1 MKSLFLLFVP
11 IVLTCCSTATKVP
24 GWYPV
29 ADYPDDRVTGDAV
42 VTVKDFKHISI
53 DSIDSHVYIAGKL
66 KPAKIAEWADYSE
79 THIGKRLGFLYND
92 SIVCAPTINTR
103 LESGNFQIT
112 SPDAALLH
120 KIYDS
125 LSKEVVAD

>member
-29 ADYPDDRVTGDAV
+29 ADYPDNSITGKAV
-42 VTVKDFKHISI
+42 ATVDDFERITL
-53 DSIDSHVYIAGKL
+53 DSVDNHVYISGKL
-66 KPAKIAEWADYSE
+66 KPSKIAEWAEYSE
-79 THIGKRLGFLYND
+79 THTGKRLGFLYND
-92 SIVCAPTINTR
+92 SIVCAPVINTR

-112 SPDAALLH
+112 SPDAALIR

>member
-1 MKSLFLLFVP
+1 MKNIFLPLVS
-11 IVLTCCSTATKVP
+11 ILLTGCSTVTNSP

-29 ADYPDDRVTGDAV
+29 ADYPDDRVTGKAV
-42 VTVKDFKHISI
+42 VTVKDFDHITL
-53 DSIDSHVYIAGKL
+53 DSVDHHVYISGKL
-66 KPAKIAEWADYSE
+66 KPSKIAEWTEYSE
-79 THIGKRLGFLYND
+79 THTGKRLGFLYND
-92 SIVCAPTINTR
+92 SIVCAPVINTR

-112 SPDAALLH
+112 SPDAALIR